1 MTVALLAKQGLTLG
15 SGMERTSLDNPR
27 FWHRLGSAELG
38 LEPRL
43 LLASCMALNGVA
55 SLHGLAFLICTVGRK
70 AEPSHTSAASDKPG
84 EHK

>member
-15 SGMERTSLDNPR
+15 SGMERTSLDNPW
-27 FWHRLGSAELG
+27 FQHRLGSAEPG

-43 LLASCMALNGVA
+43 LLASCVALNWVA
-55 SLHGLAFLICTVGRK
+55 SLHSLTFLICTVGRE
-70 AEPSHTSAASDKPG
+70 AEPPHRSAASDKPG

>member
-27 FWHRLGSAELG
+27 LRHRLGSAELG
-38 LEPRL
+38 CEPRL
-43 LLASCMALNGVA
+43 LLASCVALNGVA
-55 SLHGLAFLICTVGRK
+55 SLHGLTFLICTLGRK
-70 AEPSHTSAASDKPG
+70 AEPSHRTAASDQPG